1 MDHATGSNKPGLN
14 FSPSMKAILISAA
27 MPVRF
32 LLLASVLIGAAGL
45 TSCET
50 TDPSTDTIV
59 YPTAAEKNRQM
70 QESMTQMTRTFQN

>member
-1 MDHATGSNKPGLN
+1 
-14 FSPSMKAILISAA
+14 MKAILITAA
-27 MPVRF
+27 TPLRL
-32 LLLASVLIGAAGL
+32 LLLASVVLGAAGL

-70 QESMTQMTRTFQN
+70 QESMNQVTRSFL